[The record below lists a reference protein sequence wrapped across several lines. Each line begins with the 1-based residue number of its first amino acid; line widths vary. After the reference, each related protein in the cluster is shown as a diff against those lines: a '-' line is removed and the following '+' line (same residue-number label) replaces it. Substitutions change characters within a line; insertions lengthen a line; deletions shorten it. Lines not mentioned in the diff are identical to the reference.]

1 MHIYY
6 PALITSAIFFG
17 AIVVNLQNKFYGT
30 VIFTSLVAIP
40 SLLLMVFLSQKNLDI
55 LAYILIV
62 APIILVIVG
71 YSMGV
76 QKNSPS
82 HLKPTAATIL
92 PHGNTN
98 ALPTAMVPERIEP
111 KMT

>member
-17 AIVVNLQNKFYGT
+17 AIAVNLHNRFYGT

-40 SLLLMVFLSQKNLDI
+40 SILLMVFLSQKNLDI
-55 LAYILIV
+55 LAYILIL

-76 QKNSPS
+76 RKNSPS
-82 HLKPTAATIL
+82 YLKPTVAPIL

-98 ALPTAMVPERIEP
+98 ALPVESVPDRIEP